1 MQQTPLS
8 DVNGLSKPAQR
19 ALHNAGF
26 DYAEELAAVK
36 ATDLSDLHGIGPAPL
51 RVLSWFLQSAGLD
64 VSDPS

>member
-26 DYAEELAAVK
+26 DYAE
-36 ATDLSDLHGIGPAPL
+36 
-51 RVLSWFLQSAGLD
+51 
-64 VSDPS
+64 